1 MLGWQTHG
9 KHSKLTLNCAPPQE
23 QAALLYE
30 ESQARLRLQMEVDA
44 KDSEVEQL
52 QRRLAS
58 LSADTASVTS
68 SCPDTT
74 QTGTFTGSP
83 RLKNDLKSPDLALW
97 SPEKWSFLE
106 KS

>member
-74 QTGTFTGSP
+74 QTGEVF
-83 RLKNDLKSPDLALW
+83 
-97 SPEKWSFLE
+97 
-106 KS
+106 